1 MSLYK
6 VIIADDEEELRNG
19 IIRKIDWYGNG
30 FEVVGSAENG
40 QEAYDLCKKYHPD
53 LVITDIKM
61 PFMTGLELGEK
72 LYDTMPHTKVVI
84 FSGFDDFEYAQKA
97 IKINAYEYILKPIDS
112 LKLTELLKKI
122 KEQLDAELFE
132 KRNIEVLR
140 ENYKRSLPILQQQ
153 FLTRLIEGRVAK
165 EKVMDL
171 AIQYDLEL
179 WSNFWVVSVVHAE
192 FNSDNNNEDV
202 MAFKNDMELVP
213 LSLQSIVDENLK
225 NSCDF
230 KSFLYNEEVVIIG
243 KLKNE
248 NQIMEFV
255 NQMNKICRTAKYFI
269 GLSVSAGVGA
279 VCDTITGIKTSYNGA
294 KTALDYRVI
303 MSDKAIYIGDMEPDF
318 SKQLQFDEEESRALM
333 NAIKLEGSESIKSI
347 VLDIVK
353 KFKDSRVQ
361 KSQYQIYLT
370 ELLSDLFK
378 IVRSYNLDSKEIF
391 GDQFKGYFDISDFES
406 LEEMGSFIFEI
417 CYKISLMIK
426 RERMDSAKLLAE
438 KTKAFIK
445 EHYMESD
452 ISVESLCNYLHVSP
466 AYFSTI
472 FKKETGVNFITYL
485 TDVRMEEAIKLLNTT
500 DDKTYII
507 SSKVGYTE
515 PNYFSYVFKKHFG
528 VSPSKYRNTSK

>member
-202 MAFKNDMELVP
+202 MAFKDDMELVP

-225 NSCDF
+225 IP
-230 KSFLYNEEVVIIG
+230 VI
-243 KLKNE
+243 LKVFY
-248 NQIMEFV
+248 IM
-255 NQMNKICRTAKYFI
+255 R
-269 GLSVSAGVGA
+269 
-279 VCDTITGIKTSYNGA
+279 
-294 KTALDYRVI
+294 
-303 MSDKAIYIGDMEPDF
+303 
-318 SKQLQFDEEESRALM
+318 
-333 NAIKLEGSESIKSI
+333 
-347 VLDIVK
+347 
-353 KFKDSRVQ
+353 
-361 KSQYQIYLT
+361 
-370 ELLSDLFK
+370 
-378 IVRSYNLDSKEIF
+378 
-391 GDQFKGYFDISDFES
+391 
-406 LEEMGSFIFEI
+406 
-417 CYKISLMIK
+417 
-426 RERMDSAKLLAE
+426 KLL
-438 KTKAFIK
+438 
-445 EHYMESD
+445 
-452 ISVESLCNYLHVSP
+452 L
-466 AYFSTI
+466 
-472 FKKETGVNFITYL
+472 
-485 TDVRMEEAIKLLNTT
+485 
-500 DDKTYII
+500 
-507 SSKVGYTE
+507 
-515 PNYFSYVFKKHFG
+515 
-528 VSPSKYRNTSK
+528 

>member
-30 FEVVGSAENG
+30 FEVIGSAENG

-112 LKLTELLKKI
+112 LKLTEILKKI
-122 KEQLDAELFE
+122 KEQLDAEFFE

-140 ENYKRSLPILQQQ
+140 ENYKKSLPILQQQ

-179 WSNFWVVSVVHAE
+179 WSNFWVVAVVHAE
-192 FNSDNNNEDV
+192 FNCDNNNEDV
-202 MAFKNDMELVP
+202 MAFKDDMELVP
-213 LSLQSIVDENLK
+213 LSLKSIVDENLK
-225 NSCDF
+225 NSFDF

-243 KLKNE
+243 KLENE

-255 NQMNKICRTAKYFI
+255 NHINKICRTAKYFI

-303 MSDKAIYIGDMEPDF
+303 MGDKAIYIGDMEPDF

-333 NAIKLEGSESIKSI
+333 NAIKLEGSESIKNI

-472 FKKETGVNFITYL
+472 FKKETGVSFITYL
-485 TDVRMEEAIKLLNTT
+485 TDVRMEEAVKLLNTT